1 MKNQALFSSKDKSKK
16 FKCRLLQFS
25 FGALRVNDI
34 LLFVGHYMY
43 IEASAPRKQGDK
55 ARLMSPTYTDNSA
68 ICVQFW
74 YHMYGNGIGTLNVY
88 AQVG

>member
-1 MKNQALFSSKDKSKK
+1 
-16 FKCRLLQFS
+16 
-25 FGALRVNDI
+25 
-34 LLFVGHYMY
+34 MY
-43 IEASAPRKQGDK
+43 IEASAPSKQGDK